1 MNFAGKKKTVG
12 NWEMEREGVSH
23 ISIPYRMTPPTSP
36 LSPRGWVAQKKAL
49 RCWPIFQP
57 ARGVIASQG
66 STTSTTIA
74 HSIYTP
80 IVHSSNTPIAII
92 LEMFGLPRLHPQSP
106 NISEKTNATKILFCG
121 VHYFPAFLPLGSSP
135 PNWILIF
142 VGLAVPTSLSV

>member
-1 MNFAGKKKTVG
+1 M
-12 NWEMEREGVSH
+12 SH
-23 ISIPYRMTPPTSP
+23 ISIPYRMTPPPSP

-121 VHYFPAFLPLGSSP
+121 VRYFPAFLPRGSSP
-135 PNWILIF
+135 PNWMLIF
-142 VGLAVPTSLSV
+142 VGLVVPTSLSV